1 MDPLNSNIKDTGV
14 IEDARHRRRERDRAR
29 AALMTD
35 EQKEE
40 KNRKRHEAY
49 KRKKCHAQ
57 NKENDPVD
65 LNMSNPTTNTAAV
78 CIAPAIDKHTIGSA
92 LLEQESDG
100 IMPPLRS
107 NDESIQTRKKHLEAN
122 QKLIQG
128 SDRILTP
135 LRSDGKRVGDHK
147 KKYETRINAIGAGDK
162 HGATD
167 EHGAPITSA
176 PDINEHLD
184 GGHHVTPTTST
195 PIVTEHHTTLSF
207 TEQTTNYI
215 PVDME
220 NHNLSDPCTNVT
232 PDCESIVEYQG
243 LYMAQWYQAVPTD
256 HPYL

>member
-1 MDPLNSNIKDTGV
+1 MDPLNSNTKDTGV
-14 IEDARHRRRERDRAR
+14 IEYARHRRRERDRAR

-40 KNRKRHEAY
+40 KNRKRREAY
-49 KRKKCHAQ
+49 KRKKCHAH
-57 NKENDPVD
+57 NKENDP
-65 LNMSNPTTNTAAV
+65 
-78 CIAPAIDKHTIGSA
+78 GSA

-107 NDESIQTRKKHLEAN
+107 NDESIQRSKKHLEAN

-147 KKYETRINAIGAGDK
+147 KKYETQINAIGAGDK

-232 PDCESIVEYQG
+232 PVPGYQQ
-243 LYMAQWYQAVPTD
+243 LNRMCR
-256 HPYL
+256 